1 MARMAGK
8 VALITGAGSGMG
20 RSHAVRLAQEGA
32 DVVALDLSAAALDE
46 TARQVRETGCRVVTA
61 VADVRDADALRDA
74 VAAGVDALGPLDVVV
89 ANAGICDNPGPA
101 WTIEDAVWHRTLDVN
116 LTGVWHTVTAAVPA
130 MRPSGG
136 SVVVVGSTA
145 GIKAVAGAA
154 HYTASKH
161 AVIGLTRTLANEL
174 GPKSIR
180 VNALLPGAV
189 GTAMTL
195 NPATFARLCPDVENP
210 TERDAAEVL
219 GRNHLLPVPWVD
231 AVDVSNALLFL
242 ASDEARYVTGTEL
255 VVDAGLTQKV

>member
-1 MARMAGK
+1 MTRMAGK
-8 VALITGAGSGMG
+8 VALITGAGNGMG
-20 RSHAVRLAQEGA
+20 RAHAVRLAEEGA
-32 DVVALDLSAAALDE
+32 DVVAVDLSAAAVDE
-46 TARQVRETGCRVVTA
+46 TARQVRELGRRAVTA
-61 VADVRDADALRDA
+61 VADVRDAAALRTA
-74 VAAGVDALGPLDVVV
+74 VAAGADALGPLDVVV
-89 ANAGICDNPGPA
+89 ANAGVSDNPGPA
-101 WTIEDAVWHRTLDVN
+101 WTIDGAVWRRTLDVN
-116 LTGVWHTVTAAVPA
+116 LTGVFNTVTAAVPT
-130 MRPSGG
+130 MSREGG
-136 SVVVVGSTA
+136 SVVIVSSTA
-145 GIKAVAGAA
+145 GVKAVAGAA

-161 AVIGLTRTLANEL
+161 AVIGLARTLANEL

-195 NPATFARLCPDVENP
+195 NPATFARLCPDLENP

-219 GRNHLLPVPWVD
+219 SRNHLLPVPWVD